1 MGRYVIRRMLWVVL
15 VVLVVTMITF
25 VIFYV
30 MPPTDPAT
38 RFAGKQPT
46 PELVAQVKE
55 QLGLD
60 KPVYQQYALF
70 VKRLFLGD
78 EYGWPGL
85 GFNYDGRVS
94 VRDEIVRR
102 APISFQLAFGAA
114 IIWLVMG
121 ISIGI
126 VSALKRRTF
135 LDRFAMGFALFGVSA
150 PVFWLGLMGL
160 FIFWQKL
167 GLLPGT
173 GYVPFSVNPYDWFM
187 HMIMPWTVLA
197 LLYAAYYARMVR
209 GNLIETM
216 GEDYIRTAGEGPL
229 REQGR
234 RQARPPGKP
243 DSGRDALRHRP
254 RAPPR
259 RRDHHRDRLQPP
271 RYRLLGDPV
280 HCPRRPAGGA
290 RGHGPRVLPGGIP
303 EPLRRHRLRMAR
315 PARPLLVDFP
325 LPV

>member
-60 KPVYQQYALF
+60 KPVYQQYGLF

-85 GFNYDGRVS
+85 GLQLRRPGTPSATRS
-94 VRDEIVRR
+94 SRR
-102 APISFQLAFGAA
+102 APISFQLAVGAA

-150 PVFWLGLMGL
+150 PVFWLGLMAL

-167 GLLPGT
+167 GWLPRDGLRA
-173 GYVPFSVNPYDWFM
+173 VQ
-187 HMIMPWTVLA
+187 
-197 LLYAAYYARMVR
+197 
-209 GNLIETM
+209 
-216 GEDYIRTAGEGPL
+216 GE
-229 REQGR
+229 
-234 RQARPPGKP
+234 
-243 DSGRDALRHRP
+243 
-254 RAPPR
+254 
-259 RRDHHRDRLQPP
+259 
-271 RYRLLGDPV
+271 PV
-280 HCPRRPAGGA
+280 
-290 RGHGPRVLPGGIP
+290 
-303 EPLRRHRLRMAR
+303 
-315 PARPLLVDFP
+315 
-325 LPV
+325 